1 MNAYESA
8 PTIYRSIKCADIHI
22 HPHTCNDALSFS
34 HRNTHALTDDQLLE
48 KKGKIVFV
56 DLAGSER
63 LRDTGTKGK
72 VKINASVVL
81 AV

>member
-1 MNAYESA
+1 MRTYTPDS
-8 PTIYRSIKCADIHI
+8 
-22 HPHTCNDALSFS
+22 HTYA
-34 HRNTHALTDDQLLE
+34 HEHAEHQLLE

-72 VKINASVVL
+72 VFGHQLHSDIQPHSDHGPYVTYHE
-81 AV
+81 

>member
-1 MNAYESA
+1 MNVRT
-8 PTIYRSIKCADIHI
+8 TITHTHI
-22 HPHTCNDALSFS
+22 HA
-34 HRNTHALTDDQLLE
+34 HAEHQLLE

-72 VKINASVVL
+72 VTVWRVCIFVGVSFGLESVALCVYVCVPVCL
-81 AV
+81 SYLSV

>member
-1 MNAYESA
+1 MTRFTLVFTCTMQRCIQLFTY
-8 PTIYRSIKCADIHI
+8 K
-22 HPHTCNDALSFS
+22 HTC
-34 HRNTHALTDDQLLE
+34 TTDHQLLE

-72 VKINASVVL
+72 VTVNMTLGVTVRLVI
-81 AV
+81 